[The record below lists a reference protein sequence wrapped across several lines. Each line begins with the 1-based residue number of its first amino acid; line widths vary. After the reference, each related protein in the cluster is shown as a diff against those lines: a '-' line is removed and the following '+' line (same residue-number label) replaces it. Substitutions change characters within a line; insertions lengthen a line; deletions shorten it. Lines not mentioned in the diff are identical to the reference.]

1 VKAIAV
7 EAKTRFFKFSSK
19 RVSRLRECNE
29 KRILKN
35 FFFHV
40 IPACGSAGY
49 MKRDELEL
57 TEAQRKR
64 VEGALDT
71 VPFAKLLGIQVEEVV
86 EGRSVL
92 TMPVRPDLK
101 QNHGVVHGGAIA
113 SLIDSAMAFAI
124 IPLLAE
130 KERTTTVDL
139 TIHYLRPLTE
149 GVAKSTARVVRAGR
163 RVITVSAE
171 VVDHKEQLVAT
182 AVSTYLRL
190 TPDAN

>member
-1 VKAIAV
+1 MFA
-7 EAKTRFFKFSSK
+7 T
-19 RVSRLRECNE
+19 
-29 KRILKN
+29 
-35 FFFHV
+35 
-40 IPACGSAGY
+40 
-49 MKRDELEL
+49 L

-71 VPFAKLLGIQVEEVV
+71 VPFAKLLGIQLEEVS

-92 TMPVRPDLK
+92 TMPVRDDLK

-130 KERTTTVDL
+130 NERTTTVDL

-149 GVAKSTARVVRAGR
+149 GVAKSAARVVRAGR
-163 RVITVSAE
+163 RVIVVSAE
-171 VVDHKEQLVAT
+171 VLDDHDRLVAT

-190 TPDAN
+190 TPDTN